1 MDARRRRRFVHSKG
15 SVSSPESTGTK
26 LRGAAAQ
33 NRKIGEYYLRRDW
46 RGLLRY
52 AEDKSSDFNHVNWA
66 TMFNKLGWMR
76 GEAATIRADPAFGRV
91 LREFE
96 AKVEDEGLDWIGVR
110 QLGTLVH
117 GLAAMGVTSSVVFDK
132 VATGVTSER
141 ICSTG
146 NPQAIANT
154 AWAFAKI
161 GMKAPYFF
169 AHAMSSR
176 NVERL
181 TKVGNAQAI
190 SNTLWAMARLGHS
203 GPGICRAIED
213 REVASKIIASERSQN
228 VASVLWALSKFHYE
242 CPVFVRCVCENI
254 EEIAHRG
261 SVQGLSNIAYAFAD
275 LGYFE
280 DAIFDEVS
288 KHADRVVEKG
298 TMQAACNILW
308 AYAISGKMKAHEET
322 VKLLWD
328 ETMKRPLQDFTRYSW
343 TTLEIA
349 RLFAKAEGISLV
361 VEDKKKIDMITKACK
376 HASYNEKDIFFDIVA
391 RDLRMFGYQGFVR
404 EVSPFKAE
412 GGGDL
417 LKIDL
422 AWEKEMVA
430 VELDG
435 PSHFLTKPYTN
446 QYRKRRDGPTVAKER
461 LLRKIG
467 WKYISFSYIRHR
479 TMDFMSKKDRKIVWD
494 TVLGGLDL
502 PKKKPIYRS
511 EASSYLKGFPL
522 T

>member
-1 MDARRRRRFVHSKG
+1 
-15 SVSSPESTGTK
+15 
-26 LRGAAAQ
+26 
-33 NRKIGEYYLRRDW
+33 
-46 RGLLRY
+46 
-52 AEDKSSDFNHVNWA
+52 
-66 TMFNKLGWMR
+66 
-76 GEAATIRADPAFGRV
+76 
-91 LREFE
+91 
-96 AKVEDEGLDWIGVR
+96 
-110 QLGTLVH
+110 
-117 GLAAMGVTSSVVFDK
+117 
-132 VATGVTSER
+132 
-141 ICSTG
+141 
-146 NPQAIANT
+146 
-154 AWAFAKI
+154 
-161 GMKAPYFF
+161 
-169 AHAMSSR
+169 
-176 NVERL
+176 
-181 TKVGNAQAI
+181 
-190 SNTLWAMARLGHS
+190 
-203 GPGICRAIED
+203 
-213 REVASKIIASERSQN
+213 
-228 VASVLWALSKFHYE
+228 
-242 CPVFVRCVCENI
+242 
-254 EEIAHRG
+254 
-261 SVQGLSNIAYAFAD
+261 
-275 LGYFE
+275 
-280 DAIFDEVS
+280 
-288 KHADRVVEKG
+288 
-298 TMQAACNILW
+298 
-308 AYAISGKMKAHEET
+308 MKAHEET

-376 HASYNEKDIFFDIVA
+376 HASHNEKYIFFDIVA
-391 RDLRMFGYQGFVR
+391 RDLRTFGYQGFVR